1 MITAGFFAGL
11 YFLGRQVR
19 LRVDYIQSTSS
30 LTGRKILL
38 APGMG
43 GEKAPGSMV
52 PHCRR
57 TRGRGAR
64 MFQLKGYLLLLTQFK
79 SLDISTTQVP
89 QGRAQ

>member
-43 GEKAPGSMV
+43 GEKAPGSTILTTLFSPNLLALGV
-52 PHCRR
+52 FLKARFINL
-57 TRGRGAR
+57 GAR
-64 MFQLKGYLLLLTQFK
+64 TL
-79 SLDISTTQVP
+79 
-89 QGRAQ
+89 